1 MDATAIKELIE
12 ETVPVPMI
20 ISDYSEK
27 SDEMLTPFEGKTTNQ
42 FDDML
47 VALYEMYISNGYS
60 PQDAVKNIASTE
72 PYIYAPEKVQLFCER
87 EGIDVYE

>member
-1 MDATAIKELIE
+1 MLELIE

-42 FDDML
+42 FDGL
-47 VALYEMYISNGYS
+47 LNTLYEMYISNGYS
-60 PQDAVKNIASTE
+60 PQEAMRNIASTE
-72 PYIYAPEKVQLFCER
+72 PYIYSPEKVQLFCEK
-87 EGIDVYE
+87 EGIDIWIRMEA